1 MLRILELVAWVLV
14 GALIMARPSA
24 PTKLEYGLVWAML
37 ILYIVRG
44 FLK

>member
-1 MLRILELVAWVLV
+1 MLRIFELIAWVLV

-24 PTKLEYGLVWAML
+24 PTKLEYGLVWGAL